1 MNQHIMIAIPTE
13 DDLLAPFYEWC
24 KRFDWNNVGQVD
36 LVHIVKINITP
47 LEFGLVEVPTTN
59 AFLEMLPTL
68 ENFLKD
74 EGKKIVPAH
83 LLDRTSYLIESHY
96 YPEDRIIELSKQ
108 RGTDMVIVSTIERHG
123 LDGFFH
129 HSFSEHLIKNAQ
141 CDIFVVKGAPGA

>member
-1 MNQHIMIAIPTE
+1 MNQHIMMAIPTE
-13 DDLLAPFYEWC
+13 DDLLTPFYEWS
-24 KRFDWNNVGQVD
+24 KRFDWSNVGQVD

-59 AFLEMLPTL
+59 SFIEMLPTL

-74 EGKKIVPAH
+74 EGAKIIPAH
-83 LLDRTSYLIESHY
+83 LRDRTSYLIESHY
-96 YPEDRIIELSKQ
+96 YPEDRIIELSKA
-108 RGTDMVIVSTIERHG
+108 RGVDLVIVSTIERHG

-141 CDIFVVKGAPGA
+141 CDIFVVKGAP